1 MSEDHASQARFQLS
15 TGQMIGIAMLM
26 GLVGG
31 LCTLAA
37 GAVARSV
44 VAPFRQQLEQMEAPA
59 RGGVRRSRPAAG
71 PGAWRDGRP
80 VAQTQ
85 PL

>member
-15 TGQMIGIAMLM
+15 TGQMVGIAMLM

-44 VAPFRQQLEQMEAPA
+44 VVPFRQQPDQVEAPG
-59 RGGVRRSRPAAG
+59 RGVAWRSRPAAG